1 MGAFQAT
8 LKTLASTL
16 SNMESHWK
24 VLSKGGNHLI
34 PFKESLLAAALRTA
48 YGGWGRAGGPGGW
61 DNQEAIV
68 ETQVGDEATRI

>member
-24 VLSKGGNHLI
+24 VLSKGRNHLI

-48 YGGWGRAGGPGGW
+48 YGGW